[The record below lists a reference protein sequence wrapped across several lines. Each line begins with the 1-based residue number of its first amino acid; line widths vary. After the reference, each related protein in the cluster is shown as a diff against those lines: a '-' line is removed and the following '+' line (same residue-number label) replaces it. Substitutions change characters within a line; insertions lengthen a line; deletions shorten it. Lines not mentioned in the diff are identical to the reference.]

1 MSSSSDEN
9 DSSNDLSGDDS
20 SAPPTVP
27 EEVEPGMEQAAL
39 PDLSVDGVVRA
50 GDLPLDGSP
59 NTDESEFRLGGS
71 GPDGPPS
78 IADQVKSLADERT
91 TMDLTHAQQAENL
104 IKESLPSVVLQ
115 LVNIATGKIG
125 QDAKLQA
132 DVSKYLLDRGLGRAV
147 PANADA
153 SKAGLAELVED
164 LYNAQP
170 VTEPT
175 QA

>member
-1 MSSSSDEN
+1 
-9 DSSNDLSGDDS
+9 
-20 SAPPTVP
+20 
-27 EEVEPGMEQAAL
+27 MEQAAL

-78 IADQVKSLADERT
+78 IADQVKSLAAERDTFDE
-91 TMDLTHAQQAENL
+91 THEKQAERL
-104 IKESLPSVVLQ
+104 VKEALPSVVLQ
-115 LVNIATGKIG
+115 LINIATGQG
-125 QDAKLQA
+125 NQDVKLQA
-132 DVSKYLLDRGLGRAV
+132 QVSQYLLDRGLGRAV

-153 SKAGLAELVED
+153 SKAGLAELVEE
-164 LYNAQP
+164 LYHAQP